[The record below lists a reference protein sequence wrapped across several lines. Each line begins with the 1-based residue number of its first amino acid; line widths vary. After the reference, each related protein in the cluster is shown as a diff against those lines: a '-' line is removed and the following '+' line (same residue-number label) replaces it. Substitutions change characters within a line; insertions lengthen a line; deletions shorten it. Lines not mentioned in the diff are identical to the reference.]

1 MSGIRGV
8 ASVLVCCLILAA
20 SAPAGAAADPA
31 QGRVAFDEGRRLIQ
45 AGDYRAALA
54 QFKKGYLSTEDA
66 SFLLNI
72 AQCHRLLGEPAEA
85 LMMYRLYL
93 KSAQA
98 GANPE
103 AKAVATKAIR
113 ELEGETAAP
122 AARPAATPVPPAAT
136 AAGTP
141 VPPAAPP
148 VVTTQPPEA
157 QPAPAASATT
167 PPGRKFTVTGRN
179 RVQGDSAYP
188 VLDTPPDLVVQRL
201 PDATPTPSTNPSA
214 MRHLRLAGVVCASAG
229 LISLGAGVYYW
240 TRATSLSD
248 SANKATAYNQAD
260 YDQGQRAETM
270 QWIFYSVGAAAVV
283 TGATLYVYGKWSP
296 AAKKAS
302 VSLAPMVGP
311 GATGLLAHGAF

>member
-1 MSGIRGV
+1 MAV
-8 ASVLVCCLILAA
+8 
-20 SAPAGAAADPA
+20 ADPA
-31 QGRVAFDEGRRLIQ
+31 QGRAAFDEGRRLIQ

-93 KSAQA
+93 KSAHA

-103 AKAVATKAIR
+103 AQAVATKAIR

-122 AARPAATPVPPAAT
+122 AATPAGTPAPPAATAAVTPVPPAAT
-136 AAGTP
+136 PAVTP
-141 VPPAAPP
+141 P
-148 VVTTQPPEA
+148 PPEA
-157 QPAPAASATT
+157 QTVPAASPAASATT
-167 PPGRKFTVTGRN
+167 PPGRKFTVLGRN
-179 RVQGDSAYP
+179 RVQSESAYP
-188 VLDTPPDLVVQRL
+188 ILDIPPELVVQRV
-201 PDATPTPSTNPSA
+201 PDSPPTPSASPST
-214 MRHLRLAGVVCASAG
+214 MHHLRLAGVVCASAG

-296 AAKKAS
+296 AAQKAS